1 MLNPVA
7 SGYRVSVIG
16 AGKMGLPIAC
26 LLAENGA
33 KVIAVD
39 KNAQLVEQINR
50 AQPPFQ
56 EPELEEK
63 LQAGITTGRLTA
75 TTDAPKAIADS
86 NVIIVIVPVLLTKA
100 KHADLT
106 VISSVAQQIGKSLQ
120 PGSMVVFETTLP
132 VGESRKLHQQ
142 ISQIS
147 GLLPGKDYYAA
158 FSPERVKSLH
168 VFRNLRLVPKIVGG
182 FTPECS
188 QRAETFYSAALGAP
202 TINLQS
208 LEAAE
213 YAKLA
218 DMIYRDVNIAL
229 ANELSSYAEK
239 VGVDFEAIRVAAN
252 TSGESH
258 LLMPGIGV
266 GGHCTPI
273 YPWFVINDAHMKL
286 GSTLL
291 PLEARVI
298 NDARAKYAFDRI
310 KEVLDS
316 KLSNYRVLILG
327 LGFRPEVA
335 EATASP
341 AYLVRDVFEK
351 AQNEV
356 LLHDPYFT
364 PEQIRNEGFTFFDW
378 DAPKVESIHIVI
390 LVTAHQPYLKRDWES
405 FVQRHKVAVVYDGRN
420 ALNAHQIEQA
430 GAIYLG
436 VGKPYPLRSA

>member
-7 SGYRVSVIG
+7 SAYRVSVIG

-26 LLAENGA
+26 LFAENGA

-39 KNAQLVEQINR
+39 INAELVEQINR
-50 AQPPFQ
+50 GEAPFQ

-63 LQAGITTGRLTA
+63 LRAGITNNRLTA

-86 NVIIVIVPVLLTKA
+86 NVIIVIVPVLLTKS
-100 KHADLT
+100 KKADLT

-120 PGSMVVFETTLP
+120 PGSLVVFETTLP

-142 ISQIS
+142 IAKLS
-147 GLLPGKDYYAA
+147 GLIPGKDYYAA

-188 QRAETFYSAALGAP
+188 QRAETFYSATLGSP
-202 TINLQS
+202 TINLQT

-239 VGVDFEAIRVAAN
+239 VGVDFEAVRVAAN

-258 LLMPGIGV
+258 LLIPGIGV

-273 YPWFVINDAHMKL
+273 YPWFVIKDAPMKL
-286 GSTLL
+286 AATLL

-298 NDARAKYAFDRI
+298 NDERAIYAFNRI

-364 PEQIRNEGFTFFDW
+364 PEQIRREGFNPFEW
-378 DAPKVESIHIVI
+378 DAQNSDSIHIVI
-390 LVTAHQPYLKRDWES
+390 LVTAHQPYLKLDWES
-405 FVQRHKVAVVYDGRN
+405 FVKRHKVALVYDGRN
-420 ALNAHQIEQA
+420 ALNGEQIEQA

-436 VGKPYPLRSA
+436 VGKPYPLKSA